1 MLNATNIINDLKS
14 EEMILGLPKKMELS
28 VFFENNKNNY
38 IENIEILFE
47 KICTSLYNLIEKV
60 WNEKE
65 RDNLRHNTLIK
76 IEEKKKISLAINK
89 KKTLII

>member
-1 MLNATNIINDLKS
+1 MQAKSVLNATNIINDLKS

-38 IENIEILFE
+38 IDNIEILFE
-47 KICTSLYNLIEKV
+47 KLCTSLYNLIEKV

-76 IEEKKKISLAINK
+76 IEEKKKLVW
-89 KKTLII
+89 L